1 MPRRDS
7 VLNLVNRR
15 EVDFKVNS
23 KLQKKLHV
31 TSNLINRL
39 GLEQTLTGHTG
50 CVNCLE
56 WDSKGRTLASA
67 SDDFHVII
75 WDPFMRKKLTTIQTG
90 HHGNIFSVK
99 FMPQTNENTVVTGAG
114 DYEVRVHNVVCKE
127 LTRVC
132 VCHGGRIKRIAT
144 AQDVPDIFWSAAEDG
159 VIRQFDLRVPHTCR
173 IEKNV
178 LIDLK
183 TYAGDYIEA
192 KCLSVNPLRSDLI
205 AVGAN
210 DPYIRIYDRRM
221 IKIIKGINL
230 NPTNSFSTEDNVPP
244 GCVQYFVPGHVPSRK
259 KCTDRELR
267 EYSAT
272 YVTFGPNGTDL
283 LVNLGTE
290 QIYLFDIMKKSKS
303 LLVRHTNDNQEVSPP
318 LKTYCDSDSF
328 EKSTAVADVP
338 KPYLPEHINVLKL
351 AGNTLFEKEEY
362 SSSIRI
368 YNEAIGEYPK
378 SSVMYSN
385 RAAAFMKRDWCGD
398 TYAALR
404 DCVTAL
410 KFDPNNV
417 KAFFRMSRCLYELS
431 WFEEAQNCLNNFK
444 IKFPSH
450 SKSVACKALERDIT
464 RRLTKTEEG
473 SEKDSTEFGEY
484 VDVCSKESEWR
495 ESATDY
501 NMRFYG
507 HCNTT
512 TDIKE
517 ANFFGSDGQFIVA
530 GSDDGSIFIW
540 DRQSTNNIRILKG
553 DASIV
558 NCLQPHPSYCMLAT
572 SGIEHVVRIWTP
584 MPEDGNSNE
593 HEVKEKDEVA
603 QANQRRMKT
612 DPFDV
617 VLMNLGSRLQED
629 IDGNPSY
636 CRTS

>member
-1 MPRRDS
+1 MPRTDS
-7 VLNLVNRR
+7 VLSLVNRR

-23 KLQKKLHV
+23 RLQKKLHV
-31 TSNLINRL
+31 TTNLINRL
-39 GLEQTLTGHTG
+39 GLEQTLYGHTG

-75 WDPFMRKKLTTIQTG
+75 WDPFTRKKLTTLHTG

-99 FMPQTNENTVVTGAG
+99 FMPQTNENIIVTGAG

-144 AQDVPDIFWSAAEDG
+144 AQDVPDIYWTAAEDG
-159 VIRQFDLRVPHTCR
+159 VIRQFDSRAPHTCR

-192 KCLSVNPLRSDLI
+192 KCLSVNPLRSELI

-221 IKIIKGINL
+221 IKIIKGL
-230 NPTNSFSTEDNVPP
+230 SFNPTNSPNTEDNVPP
-244 GCVQYFVPGHVPSRK
+244 GCVQYFVPGHVPSKK

-283 LVNLGTE
+283 LVNLGSE
-290 QIYLFDIMKKSKS
+290 QIYLFDIMTKSRS

-328 EKSTAVADVP
+328 EKCTVVADAP

-385 RAAAFMKRDWCGD
+385 RAAAYMKRDWCGD

-404 DCVTAL
+404 DCITAL
-410 KFDPNNV
+410 EFDSNNI

-431 WFEEAQNCLNNFK
+431 WFEECAKLF
-444 IKFPSH
+444 
-450 SKSVACKALERDIT
+450 E
-464 RRLTKTEEG
+464 
-473 SEKDSTEFGEY
+473 
-484 VDVCSKESEWR
+484 
-495 ESATDY
+495 
-501 NMRFYG
+501 
-507 HCNTT
+507 
-512 TDIKE
+512 
-517 ANFFGSDGQFIVA
+517 
-530 GSDDGSIFIW
+530 
-540 DRQSTNNIRILKG
+540 
-553 DASIV
+553 
-558 NCLQPHPSYCMLAT
+558 
-572 SGIEHVVRIWTP
+572 
-584 MPEDGNSNE
+584 
-593 HEVKEKDEVA
+593 
-603 QANQRRMKT
+603 
-612 DPFDV
+612 
-617 VLMNLGSRLQED
+617 
-629 IDGNPSY
+629 
-636 CRTS
+636 